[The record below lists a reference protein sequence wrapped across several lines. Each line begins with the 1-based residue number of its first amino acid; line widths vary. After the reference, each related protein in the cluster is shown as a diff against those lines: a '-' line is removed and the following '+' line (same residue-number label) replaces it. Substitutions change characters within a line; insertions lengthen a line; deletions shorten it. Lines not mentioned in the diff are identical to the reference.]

1 MAYGLVTVFG
11 GTGFLG
17 RSIVERLGA
26 AGARVRVAVR
36 HTTEGVLPRV
46 LPQGGDVDV
55 VYADVRDGTSVA
67 RAVRDS
73 DAVVNAVGL
82 YVEQGEAT
90 FQAVHVDGAQVVARA
105 AREAGIPRLVHIS
118 GIGADVNSESSY
130 VRSRALGELAVR
142 EACPEATILRPS
154 VLFGRGDAL
163 FRSLAAIT
171 RMSPVFPLFGDGS
184 TRLQP
189 VFVGDVAEAAVTA
202 VGSPSGNGEV
212 YELGGPRVYR
222 YKELVELVLVHLKRR
237 RILVPVP
244 FFVWAIQ
251 ASLLGILPNPPLTRD
266 QVTLMRRDNV
276 VSDTAL
282 TFADLGITPRQLEA
296 ELPFIISHVGG
307 DTGLGDF
314 DTDTR

>member
-17 RSIVERLGA
+17 RRIVERLGA

-36 HTTEGVLPRV
+36 HTTEGVP
-46 LPQGGDVDV
+46 PQGGDVEV
-55 VYADVRDGTSVA
+55 VYADVRDGTTVA
-67 RAVRDS
+67 QAVRDS

-90 FQAVHVDGAQVVARA
+90 FQAVHVDGAQEVARA
-105 AREAGIPRLVHIS
+105 AREAGIPRLVHLS

-142 EACPEATILRPS
+142 EACTEATILRPS

-171 RMSPVFPLFGDGS
+171 RISPVFPLFGDGS

-189 VFVGDVAEAAVTA
+189 VFVGDVAEAVVKA
-202 VGSPSGNGEV
+202 VGSPSASGKV

-237 RILVPVP
+237 RVLVPVP
-244 FFVWAIQ
+244 FFVWEIQ
-251 ASLLGILPNPPLTRD
+251 ATLLGILPNPPLTRD
-266 QVTLMRRDNV
+266 QVILMKRDNV
-276 VSDTAL
+276 VSDAAL
-282 TFADLGITPRQLEA
+282 TFADLGITPRPVEA
-296 ELPFIISHVGG
+296 ELPSIMAYCSGKA
-307 DTGLGDF
+307 T
-314 DTDTR
+314 

>member
-17 RSIVERLGA
+17 RRVVERLGA

-36 HTTEGVLPRV
+36 HTTEGVPS
-46 LPQGGDVDV
+46 QGGDVEV
-55 VYADVRDGTSVA
+55 VYADVRDGTTVA
-67 RAVRDS
+67 QAVRDS

-90 FQAVHVDGAQVVARA
+90 FQAVHVDGAQEVARA
-105 AREAGIPRLVHIS
+105 AREAEIPRLVHLS

-142 EACPEATILRPS
+142 EACTQATILRPS

-171 RMSPVFPLFGDGS
+171 RISPVFPLFGDGS

-189 VFVGDVAEAAVTA
+189 VFVGDVAEAVVKT
-202 VGSPSGNGEV
+202 VGSPSGSGKV

-237 RILVPVP
+237 RVLVPVP
-244 FFVWAIQ
+244 FFVWEIQ
-251 ASLLGILPNPPLTRD
+251 ASLLGIFPNPPLTRD
-266 QVTLMRRDNV
+266 QVILMRRDNV

-282 TFADLGITPRQLEA
+282 TFADLSITPRRVEA
-296 ELPFIISHVGG
+296 ELPSIMAY
-307 DTGLGDF
+307 
-314 DTDTR
+314 

>member
-1 MAYGLVTVFG
+1 M
-11 GTGFLG
+11 
-17 RSIVERLGA
+17 
-26 AGARVRVAVR
+26 RVAVR
-36 HTTEGVLPRV
+36 RTMEGVP
-46 LPQGGDVDV
+46 PQGGDVEV
-55 VYADVRDGTSVA
+55 VYADVRDGTTIA
-67 RAVRDS
+67 QAVRDS

-90 FQAVHVDGAQVVARA
+90 FQAVHVHGAQEVARV

-130 VRSRALGELAVR
+130 VRSRGLGELAVR
-142 EACPEATILRPS
+142 EACTEATILRPS

-171 RMSPVFPLFGDGS
+171 RISPVFPLFGNGS

-189 VFVGDVAEAAVTA
+189 VFVGDVAEAVVKA
-202 VGSPSGNGEV
+202 VGSPSESGKV

-237 RILVPVP
+237 RVLVPVP
-244 FFVWAIQ
+244 FFVWEIQ
-251 ASLLGILPNPPLTRD
+251 ATLLGILPNPPLTRD
-266 QVTLMRRDNV
+266 QVILMRGDNV

-282 TFADLGITPRQLEA
+282 TFADLSITPRRVEA
-296 ELPFIISHVGG
+296 ELPSIMAYCSGKTI
-307 DTGLGDF
+307 
-314 DTDTR
+314 

>member
-17 RSIVERLGA
+17 RRIVERLGA

-36 HTTEGVLPRV
+36 HTTEGVP
-46 LPQGGDVDV
+46 PQGGDVEV
-55 VYADVRDGTSVA
+55 VYADVRDGTTVA
-67 RAVRDS
+67 QAVRDS

-82 YVEQGEAT
+82 YVERGEAT
-90 FQAVHVDGAQVVARA
+90 FQAVHVDGAQEVARA
-105 AREAGIPRLVHIS
+105 AREAGIPRLVHLS

-142 EACPEATILRPS
+142 EAFTEATILRPS

-171 RMSPVFPLFGDGS
+171 RISPVFPLFGDGS

-189 VFVGDVAEAAVTA
+189 VFVGDVAEAVVKA
-202 VGSPSGNGEV
+202 VGSPSASGKV

-237 RILVPVP
+237 RVLVPVP
-244 FFVWAIQ
+244 FFVWEIQ
-251 ASLLGILPNPPLTRD
+251 ATLLGILPNPPLTRD
-266 QVTLMRRDNV
+266 QVILMRRDNV

-282 TFADLGITPRQLEA
+282 TFADLSITPRPVEA
-296 ELPFIISHVGG
+296 ELPSIMAYCSGETI
-307 DTGLGDF
+307 
-314 DTDTR
+314 